1 MESVIGSEK
10 QPYLFRVCAVKKG
23 ALLLPEGAPSLRW
36 QAAPRSWEPL
46 FLRPRAG
53 WEAGFTSRSSIAKFF
68 EKGLVISVNE
78 SQLGLFYGLSFLCV
92 AIAFAFAAYLYLWVK
107 KQKTENAKIQ
117 EVSLLIKQG
126 ANTFMRREY
135 LVLAKFAVVAAVVIL
150 VLLPSPIWTG
160 NIVDNISMAIA
171 YLCGTALSAIAG
183 KIGILVA
190 TLSNGRTAEAAQK
203 GIKPA
208 FLIGFRGGAV
218 MGLLVVGCSLLGV
231 AAVLLVTGDS
241 SILLGFSFGASSL
254 ALFAKAGGGIFTKTA
269 DVSADLTGKVE
280 LGIPEDDPRN
290 PAVIA
295 DNVGDNVGDVA
306 GMGADLFDSNV
317 AAMAS
322 ALVLAQSLSGGDFN
336 NVSMV
341 FCYAIL
347 GLFASIIGIAT
358 ARVGKKGDPTT
369 ALNSSTYVTTA
380 IYLVLTAGATA
391 LFPGF
396 SWRIWGAAAVG
407 LLVGVIIGITTDY
420 FTDDSKS
427 PVKKV
432 AKASSS
438 GPAFTVLSG
447 ISYGFIS
454 ALPAMVGIA
463 ISALIAYKLCEPMG
477 EGYAIFGISMAAV
490 GMLSIVGMIISND
503 AYGPIVDNARGLA
516 EMGGLGE
523 ETIRTADELD
533 SAGNTVKAVTKGF
546 SISAAGLTVISLL
559 GAFMSEA
566 NDALAAAGREL
577 ITGFDIMSPTVFFGV
592 LVGAVVPAVFS
603 AMLILGV
610 DKNAQRMVAEIHR
623 QFNSI
628 KGLREGK
635 PGVKP
640 EYDKCIDIATSG
652 SLRELIPAG
661 LMSIIATVVVGF
673 IGGPSAIGGFLL
685 GNIVSGL
692 LLALFMSN
700 AGGLWDNCKKYIE
713 AGAEG
718 GKGSDSHKAAV
729 IGDTVGDPFKDT
741 AGPSINTQITVVSL
755 VSSLLSSVF
764 VMFSFFS

>member
-1 MESVIGSEK
+1 MD
-10 QPYLFRVCAVKKG
+10 
-23 ALLLPEGAPSLRW
+23 
-36 QAAPRSWEPL
+36 
-46 FLRPRAG
+46 
-53 WEAGFTSRSSIAKFF
+53 KF
-68 EKGLVISVNE
+68 
-78 SQLGLFYGLSFLCV
+78 YALSFLCV
-92 AIAFAFAAYLYLWVK
+92 ALAFAFAIYLYFWVK
-107 KQKTENAKIQ
+107 KQPMENKTIAD
-117 EVSLLIKQG
+117 VSALIKAG

-135 LVLAKFAVVAAVVIL
+135 KVLAIFACVVAIL
-150 VLLPSPIWTG
+150 IFLLLPSPIWSG
-160 NIVDNISMAIA
+160 GSIADNISMAIA
-171 YLCGTALSAIAG
+171 YIAGTVLSAIAG
-183 KIGILVA
+183 KMGIVVA
-190 TLSNGRTAEAAQK
+190 THANGRAAEGAQH

-208 FLIGFRGGAV
+208 FLVGFRGGAI
-218 MGLLVVGCSLLGV
+218 MGLAVVGFSLFGV
-231 AAVLLVTGDS
+231 AAVLLIFDDS
-241 SILLGFSFGASSL
+241 SIILGFSFGASSL

-322 ALVLAQSLSGGDFN
+322 ALVIAESLGGGAN
-336 NVSMV
+336 TQMV
-341 FCYAIL
+341 FCYAAL
-347 GLFASIIGIAT
+347 GLLASIIGIAT
-358 ARVGKKGDPTT
+358 ARVGKDGNPTK

-380 IYLVLTAGATA
+380 VFLILTAGATL
-391 LFPGF
+391 LFEGF
-396 SWRIWGAAAVG
+396 SWRVWGAAAVG
-407 LLVGVIIGITTDY
+407 LLVGVIIGLTTDY
-420 FTDDSKS
+420 FTDDTK
-427 PVKKV
+427 PIVQKV
-432 AKASSS
+432 AHASKS

-447 ISYGFIS
+447 VSYGFIS

-463 ISALIAYKLCEPMG
+463 VSALIAYYLCAPMG
-477 EGYAIFGISMAAV
+477 DGYAIYGIAMAAV

-503 AYGPIVDNARGLA
+503 AYGPIVDNSRGLA

-523 ETIRTADELD
+523 ETIRIADELD

-566 NDALAAAGREL
+566 NVALAAAGKEL
-577 ITGFDIMSPTVFFGV
+577 LTGFDIMDPLVFFGV
-592 LVGAVVPAVFS
+592 LIGAAIPAVFS

-623 QFNSI
+623 QFNTI
-628 KGLREGK
+628 LGLREGK

-652 SLRELIPAG
+652 ALKELIPAG
-661 LMSIIATVVVGF
+661 LMAIISTLVVGF
-673 IGGPSAIGGFLL
+673 IGGPKAIGGFLL

-700 AGGLWDNCKKYIE
+700 SGGLWDNSKKYVE
-713 AGAEG
+713 AGNEG
-718 GKGSDSHKAAV
+718 GKGSEAHKAAV
-729 IGDTVGDPFKDT
+729 VGDTVGDPFKDT

-755 VSSLLSSVF
+755 VSSLMSTLF
-764 VMFSFFS
+764 VAVSIF

>member
-1 MESVIGSEK
+1 MEN
-10 QPYLFRVCAVKKG
+10 Q
-23 ALLLPEGAPSLRW
+23 LP
-36 QAAPRSWEPL
+36 
-46 FLRPRAG
+46 
-53 WEAGFTSRSSIAKFF
+53 
-68 EKGLVISVNE
+68 
-78 SQLGLFYGLSFLCV
+78 LFYGLSFLTAAV
-92 AIAFAFAAYLYLWVK
+92 AFAFAVYLYLWVK
-107 KQKTENAKIQ
+107 KQRMENEKIK
-117 EVSLLIKQG
+117 EVSALIKEG

-135 LVLAKFAVVAAVVIL
+135 TVLAKFALIAAVVIFT
-150 VLLPSPIWTG
+150 LLPSPVWQG
-160 NIVDNISMAIA
+160 DVLKNISMAIA
-171 YLCGTALSAIAG
+171 YLIGTVLSAIAG

-190 TLSNGRTAEAAQK
+190 TLSNGRAAEGAQK

-231 AAVLLVTGDS
+231 AAVLMITGDS

-280 LGIPEDDPRN
+280 LGIAEDDPRN

-322 ALVLAQSLSGGDFN
+322 ALVIAQSLSGGTFAN
-336 NVSMV
+336 ISMV

-347 GLFASIIGIAT
+347 GLLASVIGIAT
-358 ARVGKKGDPTT
+358 ARIGKKGNPTR

-380 IYLVLTAGATA
+380 VFLALTAIATA
-391 LFPGF
+391 IFEGF
-396 SWRIWGAAAVG
+396 SWRIWGASATG

-420 FTDDSKS
+420 FTDDSK
-427 PVKKV
+427 PIVRKV
-432 AKASSS
+432 AKASAS

-447 ISYGFIS
+447 VAYGFIS

-463 ISALIAYKLCEPMG
+463 VSALVAYTLCDPMG

-523 ETIRTADELD
+523 DTIRTADELD

-546 SISAAGLTVISLL
+546 SIGAAGLTVISLL
-559 GAFMSEA
+559 GAFMSEV
-566 NDALAAAGREL
+566 NTALAAAGKEL

-592 LVGAVVPAVFS
+592 LVGAAIPAVFS

-623 QFNSI
+623 QFSTI
-628 KGLREGK
+628 KGLREGD
-635 PGVKP
+635 PNAKP
-640 EYDKCIDIATSG
+640 EYSKCIDIATSG
-652 SLRELIPAG
+652 ALRELIPAG
-661 LMSIIATVVVGF
+661 LMSILATVVVGF
-673 IGGPSAIGGFLL
+673 IGGPLAIGGFLF
-685 GNIVSGL
+685 GNIVTGL

-700 AGGLWDNCKKYIE
+700 SGGLWDNGKKYVE
-713 AGAEG
+713 AGNEG
-718 GKGSDSHKAAV
+718 GKGSEAHKAAV

-764 VMFSFFS
+764 VAFSIFG

>member
-1 MESVIGSEK
+1 M
-10 QPYLFRVCAVKKG
+10 
-23 ALLLPEGAPSLRW
+23 
-36 QAAPRSWEPL
+36 
-46 FLRPRAG
+46 
-53 WEAGFTSRSSIAKFF
+53 
-68 EKGLVISVNE
+68 E
-78 SQLGLFYGLSFLCV
+78 SQLSLFYGLSFLTV
-92 AIAFAFAAYLYLWVK
+92 AVAFAFAAYLYLWVK
-107 KQKTENAKIQ
+107 KQKTGNARIQ
-117 EVSLLIKQG
+117 EVSALIREG

-135 LVLAKFAVVAAVVIL
+135 KILAKFALVAALVIL
-150 VLLPSPIWTG
+150 VLLPSPIWQG
-160 NIVDNISMAIA
+160 NPLENVAMAVAYIA
-171 YLCGTALSAIAG
+171 GTVLSAIAG

-190 TLSNGRTAEAAQK
+190 TLSNARTAEGAQK

-218 MGLLVVGCSLLGV
+218 MGLLVVGFSLLGV
-231 AAVLLVTGDS
+231 AVVLMLTGDS
-241 SILLGFSFGASSL
+241 GILLGFSFGASSL

-269 DVSADLTGKVE
+269 DISADLTGKVE

-322 ALVLAQSLSGGDFN
+322 ALVIAQSLSGGAFA

-347 GLFASIIGIAT
+347 GLLASVIGIAT
-358 ARVGKKGDPTT
+358 ARIGRNGNPTR
-369 ALNSSTYVTTA
+369 ALNSSTYVTTGIFLA
-380 IYLVLTAGATA
+380 LTAAATA
-391 LFPGF
+391 IFEGF
-396 SWRIWGAAAVG
+396 SWRIWGASAVG

-420 FTDDSKS
+420 FTDDSK
-427 PVKKV
+427 PIVRRV
-432 AKASSS
+432 AHASGS

-463 ISALIAYKLCEPMG
+463 VSALVAYKLCEPMG
-477 EGYAIFGISMAAV
+477 EGYAVFGISMAAV

-546 SISAAGLTVISLL
+546 SIAAAGLTVISLL
-559 GAFMSEA
+559 GAFMAEV
-566 NDALAAAGREL
+566 NGALEAAGRAL

-592 LVGAVVPAVFS
+592 LIGAAVPAVFS

-610 DKNAQRMVAEIHR
+610 DKNAQRMVQEIHR
-623 QFNSI
+623 QFDSI
-628 KGLREGK
+628 PGLREGRK
-635 PGVKP
+635 GVKP
-640 EYDKCIDIATSG
+640 EYGKCIDIATSG
-652 SLRELIPAG
+652 ALRELIPAG
-661 LMSIIATVVVGF
+661 LMSIAATIAVGF
-673 IGGPSAIGGFLL
+673 IGGPLAIGGFLL

-692 LLALFMSN
+692 LIALFMSN
-700 AGGLWDNCKKYIE
+700 AGGLWDNAKKYIE
-713 AGAEG
+713 SGAEG
-718 GKGSDSHKAAV
+718 GKGSKAHKAAV

-755 VSSLLSSVF
+755 VSSLMSSLFVWFSVF
-764 VMFSFFS
+764 H